1 MNAPVS
7 HENAL
12 KLTDAIVADAIRR
25 HLLRALRES
34 DPGFDAPLTD
44 ASSFDALG
52 LDSMARVGLVQALE
66 TEYGLT
72 LEPGLAF
79 DFVTVGALAQYVR
92 AKANGEA
99 IDEKTLLGI

>member
-1 MNAPVS
+1 MNASVPG
-7 HENAL
+7 EGAPP
-12 KLTDAIVADAIRR
+12 LTDAAVADAIRR
-25 HLLRALRES
+25 HLLRLLRES
-34 DPGFDAPLTD
+34 DPDFDTPLTGET
-44 ASSFDALG
+44 SFDALG

-79 DFVTVGALAQYVR
+79 DFVTVDALAQYVR
-92 AKANGEA
+92 AQANGEA